1 MVVLVVVMVVLLVVL
16 LVVVVMLVVVQN
28 RPDTAQLT
36 KGFIFSQGVV
46 CPLHTWKMVIGAV
59 FGGLEG

>member
-1 MVVLVVVMVVLLVVL
+1 MVVMVVL

-36 KGFIFSQGVV
+36 FIFSQGVV
-46 CPLHTWKMVIGAV
+46 CPLRTWKMVIGAV

>member
-1 MVVLVVVMVVLLVVL
+1 MVVLVVVMVVLL
-16 LVVVVMLVVVQN
+16 LVVVVMLVVIQN

-46 CPLHTWKMVIGAV
+46 CPLRTWKMVIGAV
-59 FGGLEG
+59 FGDLEG

>member
-1 MVVLVVVMVVLLVVL
+1 MVVMVVLL

-46 CPLHTWKMVIGAV
+46 CPLRTWQMMIGAV

>member
-1 MVVLVVVMVVLLVVL
+1 MVVMVVLL

-46 CPLHTWKMVIGAV
+46 CPLRMWKMVIGAV

>member
-1 MVVLVVVMVVLLVVL
+1 MVVLVVVMVVL

-28 RPDTAQLT
+28 RPDTNQLT

-46 CPLHTWKMVIGAV
+46 CPLRTWKMVIGAV

>member
-1 MVVLVVVMVVLLVVL
+1 MVVLVVVMVVLL

-28 RPDTAQLT
+28 RPDTTRQM

-46 CPLHTWKMVIGAV
+46 CPLRTWKMVIGAV